1 MPATPIRI
9 GTRGSALALWQA
21 HHVRDALQASNP
33 GCAVEIVEIQTR
45 GDRILDRPIA
55 AVGSPGVFVREVQD
69 QLLTGA
75 VDLAVHS
82 MKDLETVQAEG
93 LMLAAVPARGP
104 VRDVLVAPGCSALA
118 DLPAAARIGTGSP
131 RRRAQLLHLRP
142 DLEIVP
148 IRGNVPTRVDKVRS
162 EGLHAVVL
170 AEAGLVRLGLGAHIS
185 FVLSTAEVL
194 PAPGQ
199 GALAIECRRG
209 DERVWAALRPLH
221 DEQVAATT
229 QAERTLLR
237 TLRGGCH
244 APVGAYAQVQGES
257 LRLEACVAAPD
268 GRDLCRATQSGPPT
282 EAEALGRELADQ
294 LLAEGVGVWL
304 EESRL

>member
-1 MPATPIRI
+1 MT
-9 GTRGSALALWQA
+9 GTKKPDFSTAWSRQIQDWERSSDCSRSLALNDCS
-21 HHVRDALQASNP
+21 RYYTYLDLLGLQKLNLQGRIPEDQVCVHKVPIPSWRCV
-33 GCAVEIVEIQTR
+33 GHQIQLR
-45 GDRILDRPIA
+45 L
-55 AVGSPGVFVREVQD
+55 
-69 QLLTGA
+69 
-75 VDLAVHS
+75 
-82 MKDLETVQAEG
+82 
-93 LMLAAVPARGP
+93 
-104 VRDVLVAPGCSALA
+104 
-118 DLPAAARIGTGSP
+118 IGG
-131 RRRAQLLHLRP
+131 RAQLLHLRP